1 MYYNDATLIVRSFE
15 EVKKHECHNY
25 CTIIIYAQSLWSI
38 VCFHQFIRGLSQS
51 APVLRGGALNKDK
64 TSSREQAKPVQSK
77 TVEDIK
83 VSISMFMYVGICF
96 MYLYLSFMNF
106 KISMC
111 LWKDLGI
118 GRDGGSD
125 CSNQTAR

>member
-1 MYYNDATLIVRSFE
+1 M
-15 EVKKHECHNY
+15 
-25 CTIIIYAQSLWSI
+25 
-38 VCFHQFIRGLSQS
+38 
-51 APVLRGGALNKDK
+51 LRGGALDKDK
-64 TSSREQAKPVQSK
+64 SSSREQAKPVQSK

-83 VSISMFMYVGICF
+83 VSISMLMCVSTCTCF
-96 MYLYLSFMNF
+96 MYLYLSFMIL

>member
-1 MYYNDATLIVRSFE
+1 MV
-15 EVKKHECHNY
+15 
-25 CTIIIYAQSLWSI
+25 
-38 VCFHQFIRGLSQS
+38 
-51 APVLRGGALNKDK
+51 RGGALDKDK

-83 VSISMFMYVGICF
+83 VSINMLMCVSICF

-111 LWKDLGI
+111 FWKDLGI

>member
-1 MYYNDATLIVRSFE
+1 M
-15 EVKKHECHNY
+15 
-25 CTIIIYAQSLWSI
+25 
-38 VCFHQFIRGLSQS
+38 
-51 APVLRGGALNKDK
+51 LRGGALDKDK

-83 VSISMFMYVGICF
+83 VSINMLMYVSICF
-96 MYLYLSFMNF
+96 MYLYLSFMNSN
-106 KISMC
+106 ISMC
-111 LWKDLGI
+111 LRKDLGI

>member
-1 MYYNDATLIVRSFE
+1 M
-15 EVKKHECHNY
+15 
-25 CTIIIYAQSLWSI
+25 
-38 VCFHQFIRGLSQS
+38 
-51 APVLRGGALNKDK
+51 LRGGALDKDK
-64 TSSREQAKPVQSK
+64 SSSREQAKPVQSK

-83 VSISMFMYVGICF
+83 VSINMFMYVGICF
-96 MYLYLSFMNF
+96 MYLYLSFMIL